1 MVQIDRTALG
11 AQGFEGA
18 VLCAH
23 AAWLST
29 ESSTSRA
36 SVQPALAGVGSVA
49 HPESVRRLSI
59 GFAYENLQDPRL
71 FAGVLPKL
79 EGTIT

>member
-1 MVQIDRTALG
+1 MVQIDRTALE

-23 AAWLST
+23 AGWLST

-36 SVQPALAGVGSVA
+36 SVPALAGVGSVA
-49 HPESVRRLSI
+49 HPESVRRLAI
-59 GFAYENLQDPRL
+59 GFVYQNLQDPRL
-71 FAGVLPKL
+71 FAGALPKL